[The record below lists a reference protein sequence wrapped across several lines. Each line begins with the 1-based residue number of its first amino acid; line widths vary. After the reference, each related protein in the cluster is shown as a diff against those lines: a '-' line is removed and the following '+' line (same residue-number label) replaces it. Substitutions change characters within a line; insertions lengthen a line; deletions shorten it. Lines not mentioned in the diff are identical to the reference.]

1 MIQIYNNRIGLIKYL
16 KFIIINQSINQQI
29 EEF

>member
-16 KFIIINQSINQQI
+16 KFIVINQSINQQI